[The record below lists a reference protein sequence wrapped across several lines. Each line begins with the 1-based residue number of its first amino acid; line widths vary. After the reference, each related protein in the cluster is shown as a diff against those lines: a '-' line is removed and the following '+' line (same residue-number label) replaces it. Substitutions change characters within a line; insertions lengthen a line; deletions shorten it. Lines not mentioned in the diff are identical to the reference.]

1 MTCWAKKAAFTPA
14 LVLVW
19 LGTAAWAATG
29 AGQAQPGQQA
39 VQRPLGTIS
48 AIQGN
53 TITLKTDAGAQVSVQ
68 VQDTTKMVRVEP
80 GQKTLQG
87 ATPVRLQDLQVGDR
101 ILVRGAGDPGSVLA
115 SSIILMK
122 HSDIQQKQQQE
133 QEAWQRGVGGLVK
146 AVDPGAGT
154 ITLSTGAG
162 PTAKTVAIHSSKDTI
177 VRRYAAASVKFS
189 DATAGTL
196 DQIKPG
202 DQLRARGT
210 KSADGS
216 ELAADEIVSGSFRN
230 IAGTVVSVDSAA
242 KEVTVTDLIT
252 KKPVVVKV
260 TADSQLKKLPPMVAQ
275 MIAMRLKGG
284 TPGAAPGSAS
294 GTGASQGGTG
304 AAASPAPAAGQ
315 GQWTH
320 GGTGGGAAGTAGSGQ
335 GGGAGGWRSGGGASD
350 FQQMLNRMP
359 ACTLADLQKGNAVMI
374 VSSAGTESVTALTL
388 LSGVEPILT
397 ASPGGNQSAAAAM
410 MSGWTLGG
418 GGGGEGGGDAGQ
430 GPG

>member
-1 MTCWAKKAAFTPA
+1 MRSAKKTIFTPA
-14 LVLVW
+14 LVLIC
-19 LGTAAWAATG
+19 LGAMAAWAMTG
-29 AGQAQPGQQA
+29 VFEASAQQQA
-39 VQRPLGTIS
+39 VQRPLGTIT

-53 TITLKTDAGAQVSVQ
+53 TITLKTDAGAQINVQ
-68 VQDTTKMVRVEP
+68 VQDSTRMVRVEP

-87 ATPVRLQDLQVGDR
+87 ATLVHLQDLQVGDR
-101 ILVRGAGDPGSVLA
+101 ILVRGTAAEDSKSVLA

-133 QEAWQRGVGGLVK
+133 EQDWQKRGVGGLVK
-146 AVDPGAGT
+146 TVDPAAGI

-162 PTAKTVAIHSSKDTI
+162 PTAKIITIHASKDTI
-177 VRRYAAASVKFS
+177 VRRYAPDSVKYNDS
-189 DATAGTL
+189 TPGAI

-216 ELAADEIVSGSFRN
+216 ELTAEAIVSGSFRN
-230 IAGTVVSVDSAA
+230 IAGTVVSTDPAA
-242 KEVTVTDLIT
+242 NELTVMDLMT
-252 KKPVVVKV
+252 KKPVAVKV
-260 TADSQLKKLPPMVAQ
+260 TADSQLRKLPTMVAQ

-284 TPGAAPGSAS
+284 MAGGAPGSAS
-294 GTGASQGGTG
+294 SAGGAGASRGGTG
-304 AAASPAPAAGQ
+304 AAPAAPAAGQ
-315 GQWTH
+315 GQW
-320 GGTGGGAAGTAGSGQ
+320 AR
-335 GGGAGGWRSGGGASD
+335 GGAGGGATPGGGSPD

-359 ACTLADLQKGNAVMI
+359 ATTLADLQKGEAVMI
-374 VSSAGTESVTALTL
+374 VSSAGAGSVTALTL

-397 ASPGGNQSAAAAM
+397 ASPGGSQSAAAAM

-418 GGGGEGGGDAGQ
+418 GGGGGEAGGDTGQ

>member
-1 MTCWAKKAAFTPA
+1 MHLAKKRIPRLALACLCGFAALA
-14 LVLVW
+14 
-19 LGTAAWAATG
+19 GTG
-29 AGQAQPGQQA
+29 YAQTDQQP
-39 VQRPLGTIS
+39 VQRPLGTIT

-53 TITLKTDAGAQVSVQ
+53 TITLKTDSGAEVSVQ
-68 VQDTTKMVRVEP
+68 VQDTTKIVRVEP
-80 GQKTLQG
+80 GQKSLQG
-87 ATPVRLQDLQVGDR
+87 ATPVQLQDLQMGDR
-101 ILVRGAGDPGSVLA
+101 ILARGAGESKSVLA

-133 QEAWQRGVGGLVK
+133 QQEWQRGVGGLVK
-146 AVDPGAGT
+146 TVDTGAGT
-154 ITLSTGAG
+154 ITLSSGVG
-162 PTAKTVAIHSSKDTI
+162 PTAKTVTIHTSKDT
-177 VRRYAAASVKFS
+177 VVHRYAAASVKYS
-189 DATAGTL
+189 DSVPASL

-216 ELAADEIVSGSFRN
+216 ELTAQEIVSGSFRN
-230 IAGTVVSVDSAA
+230 IAGMISLIDPAA
-242 KEVTVTDLIT
+242 NEVTVMDLIT
-252 KKPVVVKV
+252 KKPVTVKV

-275 MIAMRLKGG
+275 MMAMRLKGG
-284 TPGAAPGSAS
+284 APGAAPGSAS
-294 GTGASQGGTG
+294 GAGGASQGGTG
-304 AAASPAPAAGQ
+304 AVSPAPAAGQ
-315 GQWTH
+315 GQWAH
-320 GGTGGGAAGTAGSGQ
+320 GGTGGGAAGAAGSGQ
-335 GGGAGGWRSGGGASD
+335 GGAGGWRSRGGDPD

-418 GGGGEGGGDAGQ
+418 GGGGQGGGDAGQ

>member
-1 MTCWAKKAAFTPA
+1 MHLAKKRIPTLALACLCGFAALA
-14 LVLVW
+14 
-19 LGTAAWAATG
+19 GTRTG
-29 AGQAQPGQQA
+29 YAQTDQQP
-39 VQRPLGTIS
+39 VQRPLGTIT
-48 AIQGN
+48 AIQGK
-53 TITLKTDAGAQVSVQ
+53 TITLKTDAGAEVSVQ
-68 VQDTTKMVRVEP
+68 VQDTTKIVRVEP

-87 ATPVRLQDLQVGDR
+87 ATPVQLQNLQMGDR
-101 ILVRGAGDPGSVLA
+101 ILVRGAGDSKSVLA

-133 QEAWQRGVGGLVK
+133 QQEWQRGVGGLVK
-146 AVDPGAGT
+146 TVDTGAGV
-154 ITLSTGAG
+154 ITLSSGAG
-162 PTAKTVAIHSSKDTI
+162 PSAKTITVHTSKDT
-177 VRRYAAASVKFS
+177 VVHRYAAASVKYS
-189 DATAGTL
+189 DSVPASL

-230 IAGTVVSVDSAA
+230 IAGTVASVDPAA
-242 KEVTVTDLIT
+242 NEVIVMDVIT
-252 KKPVVVKV
+252 KKPVTVKV
-260 TADSQLKKLPPMVAQ
+260 SADSQLKKLPPMVAQ

-284 TPGAAPGSAS
+284 TPGAPPGSA
-294 GTGASQGGTG
+294 GGAGAGQGG
-304 AAASPAPAAGQ
+304 AAAASGAPAAGE
-315 GQWTH
+315 GQLAH
-320 GGTGGGAAGTAGSGQ
+320 GGTGGGAAGAAGSGQ
-335 GGGAGGWRSGGGASD
+335 GGGAGGWRSGGGAPD

-397 ASPGGNQSAAAAM
+397 ASPGGNQSAAAM